1 MISDQG
7 SKAGLWQRYPFIR
20 MAMSTNLRAKI
31 VFNAFVFV
39 SRVVNAGVNDF
50 KFKPCDKLNGSNR
63 TASLIYSAFVKGTST
78 GI

>member
-1 MISDQG
+1 
-7 SKAGLWQRYPFIR
+7 